1 MTNRSCRRD
10 ALGEKFVADFLAD
23 WQQNG
28 ATAIAALRAEKP
40 SDYVRIAASILP
52 KERNAKPEPLDELTD
67 AELLER
73 IGRVAARAGFEIRAA
88 APAERG
94 GATGESRDL
103 HT

>member
-1 MTNRSCRRD
+1 MTDHSSRRD
-10 ALGEKFVADFLAD
+10 ALGEKFVADFLED
-23 WQQNG
+23 WQQHG
-28 ATAIAALRAEKP
+28 ATAIAALRVEKP

-52 KERNAKPEPLDELTD
+52 KERNARPEPLDELTD

-94 GATGESRDL
+94 GAARQTRAL
-103 HT
+103 RA